1 MKNKYTYE
9 SDGFPRELIS
19 GDLAYIDPI
28 CLDILWRRGFKTE
41 TDILNFLRPSF
52 SSVVKDTGVKDFD
65 KAIAVIKESLVAHEK
80 IIVYQDYD
88 ADGCCACAIAVECL
102 RTIGGNVSYYCNDRA
117 IDGFGLC
124 INGIDNILEAHP
136 DTKLIITVDNGVVAN
151 DAVDYANKKG
161 LKVII
166 TDHHEPG
173 TVLPNAMAVVNAKRK
188 DETYPYHDFCGAGII
203 FKLMLE
209 LYRTMGHSLEPV
221 LKTADIAALAT
232 VADVVP
238 LTGENRAIVRE
249 GLRLI
254 SDGNRSAFN
263 ALNRVMK
270 PKAINAQRTLAF
282 TYAPMFNAL
291 SRMGKD
297 PALAVELLLS
307 TDDNEAGEMVL
318 QLKALNEERKEETEL
333 EYELAKD
340 MVDPDNLPPVI
351 VLYSKQF
358 KEGLVGIIA
367 GRLKEE
373 YNRPTVVFADSNKGE
388 IKGSCRSTD
397 ELNIK
402 ETLDSISE
410 HILRY
415 GGHAKAAGLS
425 ISKRHLNIFT
435 KAICKAAEPFI
446 NGATHNVAIDAVISA
461 DQLTENLITGL
472 RILEPYGEG
481 FPEPLFGLTA
491 NCSKVLYMG
500 TEEQHA
506 KIVDTEHNLSIIKWN
521 AAEEFKKMNSLP
533 KKFVG
538 YPSLNEW
545 HGEVSVQFIVA

>member
-9 SDGFPRELIS
+9 SSGFPRELIS

-28 CLDILWRRGFKTE
+28 CLDILWRRGFKTKD
-41 TDILNFLRPSF
+41 DILNFLRPSF
-52 SSVVKDTGVKDFD
+52 SAVVNNTGVVDFD
-65 KAIAVIKESLVAHEK
+65 KAIAVLRQTITDRQK

-102 RTIGGNVSYYCNDRA
+102 RTIGGNVGYYCNDRA

-124 INGIDNILEAHP
+124 INGVDHILEVHP

-151 DAVDYANKKG
+151 EAVEYANAKG

-173 TVLPNAMAVVNAKRK
+173 ATLPAAAAVVNAKRK

-238 LTGENRAIVRE
+238 LTGENRAIVKE

-254 SDGNRSAFN
+254 ADGVRPAFN

-270 PKAINAQRTLAF
+270 PKTINAHRALAF
-282 TYAPMFNAL
+282 TYAPMINAL

-318 QLKALNEERKEETEL
+318 QLKALNEARKEETEL
-333 EYELAKD
+333 EYEIAKD
-340 MVDPDNLPPVI
+340 MVDSDHLPPVI
-351 VLYSKQF
+351 VLYDKQF
-358 KEGLVGIIA
+358 REGLVGIIA

-402 ETLDSISE
+402 ETLDSIAE
-410 HILRY
+410 HILRH

-425 ISKRHLNIFT
+425 ISKRHLKAFT
-435 KAICKAAEPFI
+435 KAICEAAEPFV
-446 NGATHNVAIDAVISA
+446 NGGSHTVAIDAVLSA
-461 DQLTENLITGL
+461 DALTEDLITEL

-500 TEEQHA
+500 SEEQHA
-506 KIVDTEHNLSIIKWN
+506 KLVDTEHKLSIIKWH